1 MSLSS
6 LLVTQEVVS
15 PAIEFNR
22 LRLTSIDIDKQ
33 TQYDTKTNN
42 NTAERFAMAGFN
54 LEEKK
59 KRRASYDVCDFYY
72 CCLNLKGEFHVG
84 ASANYNSN
92 FDFIVY

>member
-42 NTAERFAMAGFN
+42 TAERFAMAGFN

-59 KRRASYDVCDFYY
+59 RDV
-72 CCLNLKGEFHVG
+72 LVMT
-84 ASANYNSN
+84 SVTST
-92 FDFIVY
+92 IVV